1 MSAKTLMIRDLATAV
16 ASHPRIEQAVMG
28 AIRAELPDVIE
39 AILRDRYPGEQ
50 VKLYVAKKPASL
62 RRERD
67 IALRAEYNGHNAPAL
82 AKKYGISTRMVF
94 RAVSGGKP
102 GR

>member
-1 MSAKTLMIRDLATAV
+1 MSAKTLMIRDLAAAV

-39 AILRDRYPGEQ
+39 TILRDRYPGEQ
-50 VKLYVAKKPASL
+50 VRLYVAKKPPTL

-67 IALRAEYNGHNAPAL
+67 AAIRAEYNGHNAKAL
-82 AKKYGISTRMVF
+82 AAKYGIGVRMVF
-94 RAVSGGKP
+94 NIIGLKR
-102 GR
+102 